1 MVTSIVQMY
10 YCSSCVYIP
19 RSRGLNNAGK
29 VPSTKLEVLSIWDIH
44 IVDLNKINIPHLY
57 SYFALRS
64 CLVHKVCACV
74 CMYVYYVKGY
84 LLALGY
90 SSLWKEGAALW
101 SGKANS

>member
-1 MVTSIVQMY
+1 MVTPIVQMY
-10 YCSSCVYIP
+10 YCSSCVYIS

-57 SYFALRS
+57 SYLALRS

-74 CMYVYYVKGY
+74 CMYVCMYIM
-84 LLALGY
+84 
-90 SSLWKEGAALW
+90 WKDTF
-101 SGKANS
+101 